1 MKKVITYIFLIL
13 LISELSYAQNYDHF
27 GKITLKLNNKYSH
40 ENLSASVADKP
51 VFFKKKLSLAD
62 ISLNDFQNNTSS
74 KNRLNKK
81 ITLRL
86 NDKELNPMRPVWVPI
101 TEVVGLN
108 LALGAFNAYVAKSG
122 YAKISFKTIQKN
134 FQTGAVWDTDH
145 FLTNFFAHPYHGSI
159 YFNAARSTGYNFWE
173 STPFAF
179 GGSLM
184 WELFMEN
191 EPPSTNDLINTTVSG
206 IFLGETL
213 YRLSSLIINER
224 KRGFPR
230 VVSEVLAGLLN
241 PARGFNRLIY
251 GDVWRVTDK
260 KVYETQPLAIGLN
273 YGVNHVSDGT
283 DFYGGYS
290 FGVID
295 LDMVYGNPFEEI
307 KRKPFD
313 FFRIRSTF
321 NFGAGEPPIGAIT
334 AYGILW
340 GKNIKEKKQDILAGI
355 FQHYDFFDNNTYKVG
370 GVSFGA
376 GLLSLFQNKKEKGNR
391 ITTSLHLNLMPLGA
405 SNSAYSAFGEKE
417 YNFTIGANMQ
427 FESFLEL
434 KWGYALIDYKLYFM
448 HTIVGASSNE
458 YVGILKPKIQ
468 VNVYKNI
475 SVGAEYIFYH
485 REGYYQDYPDI
496 HTRNNE
502 QKLFVNYTFEN
513 IDALLRK

>member
-1 MKKVITYIFLIL
+1 M
-13 LISELSYAQNYDHF
+13 ISGYGYSQTNDHF
-27 GKITLKLNNKYSH
+27 EKITLKLNDKNYQ
-40 ENLSASVADKP
+40 NYDIASSDNERG
-51 VFFKKKLSLAD
+51 FIKKKLTLSDLSD
-62 ISLNDFQNNTSS
+62 NYFKYNKPDGKKLY
-74 KNRLNKK
+74 KK
-81 ITLRL
+81 ITLSPPE
-86 NDKELNPMRPVWVPI
+86 NKYNPKHPVWIPI
-101 TEVVGLN
+101 SEVVGLN
-108 LALGAFNAYVAKSG
+108 LGLGAFNAYVSKSG

-145 FLTNFFAHPYHGSI
+145 FITNFFAHPYHGNL
-159 YFNAARSTGYNFWE
+159 YFNTARSSGYNFWE
-173 STPFAF
+173 STPYAF

-213 YRLSSLIINER
+213 YRLSSLVIDES

-251 GDVWRVTDK
+251 GDVWRVTK
-260 KVYETQPLAIGLN
+260 EQVYDIQPLVIGLS
-273 YGVNHVSDGT
+273 YGVNHVSNGT
-283 DFYGGYS
+283 NYFEGVS
-290 FGVID
+290 NGVID
-295 LDMVYGNPFEEI
+295 LDMVYGNPFRVFD
-307 KRKPFD
+307 RKPFD

-321 NFGAGEPPIGAIT
+321 NIGAGQPPIGTIT

-340 GKNIKEKKQDILAGI
+340 GKNFTEKKQDVLAGI

-370 GVSFGA
+370 GISFGG
-376 GLLSLFQNKKEKGNR
+376 GLISLFQNKKDKGNR
-391 ITTSLHLNLMPLGA
+391 ITTSVHLNLMPLGA

-417 YNFTIGANMQ
+417 YNFTVGANMQ
-427 FESFLEL
+427 FETFLEM
-434 KWGYALIDYKLYFM
+434 KWGYALVDYKLYYM

-468 VNVYKNI
+468 VKVYKNW
-475 SVGAEYIFYH
+475 SVGAEYLFYH
-485 REGYYQDYPDI
+485 REGFYQDYPDI

-502 QKLFVNYTFEN
+502 QKIFVNYSFEN
-513 IDALLRK
+513 INALLRK

>member
-1 MKKVITYIFLIL
+1 MAE
-13 LISELSYAQNYDHF
+13 S
-27 GKITLKLNNKYSH
+27 GYS
-40 ENLSASVADKP
+40 
-51 VFFKKKLSLAD
+51 
-62 ISLNDFQNNTSS
+62 QNN
-74 KNRLNKK
+74 NHFQK
-81 ITLRL
+81 IKLML
-86 NDKELNPMRPVWVPI
+86 NDKVYKNSSFAASDYKPVYFKKNITLSDISNDILKDNTFKSKNFKKLNLRFPEDNHIKKHPVWIPI
-101 TEVVGLN
+101 SEVVGLN
-108 LALGAFNAYVAKSG
+108 LGLGAFNTYIAKSG

-145 FLTNFFAHPYHGSI
+145 FITNFFAHPYHGNL
-159 YFNAARSTGYNFWE
+159 YFNTSRSSGYNFWE
-173 STPFAF
+173 STPYAF

-213 YRLSSLIINER
+213 YRLSSLIINEK

-260 KVYETQPLAIGLN
+260 QLYETQPLAIGLN

-283 DFYGGYS
+283 DFFNGYAYG
-290 FGVID
+290 VVD
-295 LDMVYGNPFEEI
+295 LDLIYGNPFEKM
-307 KRKPFD
+307 KRIPFD

-321 NFGAGEPPIGAIT
+321 NFGAGEPPIGTIT

-340 GKNIKEKKQDILAGI
+340 GKNFQEKKQNVLAGI

-370 GVSFGA
+370 GISFGG
-376 GLLSLFQNKKEKGNR
+376 GLLSLFQNSKESKNR
-391 ITTSLHLNLMPLGA
+391 ISTSVHLNIMPLGA

-417 YNFTIGANMQ
+417 YNFTTGMNMK
-427 FESFLEL
+427 FESFLEMS
-434 KWGYALIDYKLYFM
+434 WGYALVDYKIYFM
-448 HTIVGASSNE
+448 HTVVGASSNE
-458 YVGILKPKIQ
+458 FVGILKPKIQ
-468 VNVYKNI
+468 VNVYKNL
-475 SVGAEYIFYH
+475 SVGAEYLFYH
-485 REGYYQDYPDI
+485 REGYYKDYPDI
-496 HTRNNE
+496 HTNNNE
-502 QKLFVNYTFEN
+502 QKIFVNYTFEN